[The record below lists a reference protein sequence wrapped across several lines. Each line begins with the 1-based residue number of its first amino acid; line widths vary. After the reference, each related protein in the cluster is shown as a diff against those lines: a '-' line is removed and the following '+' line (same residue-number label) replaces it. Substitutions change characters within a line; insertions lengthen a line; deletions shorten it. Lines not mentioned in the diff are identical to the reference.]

1 MNEDAPV
8 VHVAEISVS
17 PLRTTEMGARAR
29 RDCRAQPG
37 ARFIAQFPADQIGK
51 ETQALSK
58 RSGLHAQSVFD
69 QGSRVDLRGAAKHNA
84 RELGRA
90 TAEIGAVYA
99 IDDGLGNRR
108 QLDCA
113 TEHFEVLIAVELAPG
128 DLHESHCGAFD
139 LARSSLT

>member
-99 IDDGLGNRR
+99 ID
-108 QLDCA
+108 A
-113 TEHFEVLIAVELAPG
+113 VLVNPT
-128 DLHESHCGAFD
+128 H
-139 LARSSLT
+139 LTCQTPHVHILQ